1 MSAKV
6 KTLARTYL
14 DFLLEGSLDEDNLLN
29 VNFIVLA
36 GNDNLTLNLFIFL
49 KFHVDRRISRDNLV
63 LASVVGR
70 N

>member
-29 VNFIVLA
+29 VNFIALA

>member
-6 KTLARTYL
+6 KTLERTYL